1 MMSIRV
7 VNAVDGYA
15 YLLRNVATADVGSGT
30 KTKLGDYY
38 QATGTPPPGRW
49 YGRGLTGLDST
60 ANHSGHN
67 CHPGAHGRT
76 LR

>member
-38 QATGTPPPGRW
+38 QATGTPV
-49 YGRGLTGLDST
+49 
-60 ANHSGHN
+60 
-67 CHPGAHGRT
+67 T
-76 LR
+76 L

>member
-38 QATGTPPPGRW
+38 QATGTPRYLVSVPDNGDSRW
-49 YGRGLTGLDST
+49 SRYGLPAL
-60 ANHSGHN
+60 
-67 CHPGAHGRT
+67 
-76 LR
+76 